1 VGERE
6 VNRYDNALAPL
17 PLLIDSTIF
26 GSADRFV
33 TRLPREAVRRLKV
46 GDYVAIYDDD
56 VAPRL
61 FRVEEVL
68 EDGREARFALA
79 A

>member
-1 VGERE
+1 MTTAV
-6 VNRYDNALAPL
+6 APL
-17 PLLIDSTIF
+17 PLLIDLTLF
-26 GSADRFV
+26 GLADHLV
-33 TRLPREAVRRLKV
+33 TRLPREAVRQLKV

-61 FRVEEVL
+61 FRVEEVH
-68 EDGREARFALA
+68 EDGREASFALA